1 MALSLSGISSGRV
14 DEGDTKTLSAT
25 PDATPS
31 TLVAVF
37 TPPSGSA
44 DTYAIGDFTES
55 GGVYSLSHTFDVAGR
70 WHVKVTATDAS
81 GHSEVEDGYVYVH
94 PVP

>member
-1 MALSLSGISSGRV
+1 MAISLTGISSGQI
-14 DEGDTKTLSAT
+14 DLGDTKTLTAI

-31 TLVAVF
+31 TLAAVF
-37 TPPSGSA
+37 TPPSGTA
-44 DTYAIGDFTES
+44 DTYAIGDFSES
-55 GGVYSLSHTFDVAGR
+55 GGVYSLAHTFDVAGR

-81 GHSEVEDGYVYVH
+81 GNSEVEDGYVYVH